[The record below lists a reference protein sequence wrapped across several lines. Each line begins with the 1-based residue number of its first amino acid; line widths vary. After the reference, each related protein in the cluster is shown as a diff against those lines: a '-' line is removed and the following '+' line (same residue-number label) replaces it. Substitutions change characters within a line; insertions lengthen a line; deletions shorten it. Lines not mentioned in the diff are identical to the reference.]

1 MEPDP
6 NIHRMAGRIPQS
18 FIDDLTARAD
28 IVELIGSRVE
38 LKKAG
43 REYRACCPFHNEKT
57 PSFWVSPVKQFYHCF
72 GCGAHGTALGFLME
86 YDKLS
91 FPEAIEELASRLGLD
106 VPREAGS
113 QPDTAGSTTPLYD
126 MNLRVAKYFASVLP
140 NDARAREYVKKRGLT
155 SETID
160 KFLIGFA
167 TNSWNEVLKRFGAKD
182 ADRKAL
188 SDCGLIIER
197 ERTDS
202 RTLDRH
208 YDRFRDRL
216 MFPIRDSR
224 GRVLAFGGRII
235 DAGEPKYLNSPET
248 MLFHKGR
255 ELYGLYEV
263 RQSRTTLKR
272 LLVVEGY
279 MDVARLHQAGVN
291 YAVATLGTATTPEHL
306 RRIFKLVNEVVF
318 CFDGDKAGRSAAW
331 RALGNALPEARDGR
345 QIRFLFLPEGHDPD
359 SLVGEEGREAFEKRL
374 DGSLPLSE
382 YLASALAEQ
391 ADLSHADGRAQFAEL
406 ARPLVTKVAPGVYR
420 DLLIER
426 LSEAIK
432 LTSARLNQLWFNE
445 VTDTAG
451 NHLTSSTP
459 SMPGSARS
467 SSGSRAPRDG
477 GGGRGLVT
485 KAVKLVVHFPSIAGK
500 VSGAHLTQLEMTD
513 DPGSRFLFELLDQ
526 LQQEPAP
533 NTAVLL
539 ERWRERPEVIRMR
552 ALAGEE
558 MLGLEESSAALD
570 LIAAI
575 EKLALEPTMR
585 RHDELMAK
593 GDLTDDERTELK
605 ELNVAIHVAK
615 SRGNPTASGTNPGG
629 R

>member
-1 MEPDP
+1 
-6 NIHRMAGRIPQS
+6 MAGRIPQS

-57 PSFWVSPVKQFYHCF
+57 PSFWVSPQKQFYHCF

-91 FPEAIEELASRLGLD
+91 FPEAIEELAGRLGLE
-106 VPREAGS
+106 VPREAGGAPS
-113 QPDTAGSTTPLYD
+113 DNSGSTQPLYEL
-126 MNLRVAKYFASVLP
+126 NLRVAKHFASILP
-140 NDARAREYVKKRGLT
+140 NDARAREYARKRGLT
-155 SETID
+155 RETIE
-160 KFLIGFA
+160 KFMIGFA
-167 TNSWNEVLKRFGAKD
+167 LNSWNDLLKKFGSTEADKKVL
-182 ADRKAL
+182 L
-188 SDCGLIIER
+188 DCGLIIER

-202 RTLDRH
+202 RTLERF

-235 DAGEPKYLNSPET
+235 DQGEPKYLNSPET

-263 RQSRTTLKR
+263 RQARTTLKR

-318 CFDGDKAGRSAAW
+318 CFDGDKAGRAAAW

-359 SLVGEEGREAFEKRL
+359 SLVGEEGQAAFEKRL
-374 DGSLPLSE
+374 EAALPLSE
-382 YLASALAEQ
+382 YLASALADQ
-391 ADLSHADGRAQFAEL
+391 ADLSHADGRAHFAEL
-406 ARPLVTKVAPGVYR
+406 ARPLVTKVVPGVYR

-426 LSEAIK
+426 LSESIK
-432 LTSARLNQLWFNE
+432 LPPARLNQLWFNE
-445 VTDTAG
+445 ATNAAG
-451 NHLTSSTP
+451 SHQAEPASQRTLR
-459 SMPGSARS
+459 AE
-467 SSGSRAPRDG
+467 SRAATRARDG
-477 GGGRGLVT
+477 GGNKGLVT
-485 KAVKLVVHFPSIAGK
+485 KAVKLLVHFPAIAARI
-500 VSGAHLTQLEMTD
+500 SGAQLTRLEMND
-513 DPGSRFLFELLDQ
+513 DPGSRFLFELIDH
-526 LQQEPAP
+526 LQQVPAASS
-533 NTAVLL
+533 AVLL
-539 ERWRERPEVIRMR
+539 ERWRERPEAARMH

-558 MLGLEESSAALD
+558 LPAIDESGAALE
-570 LIAAI
+570 LAAAI
-575 EKLALEPTMR
+575 ENLAMEPTFR

-593 GDLTDDERTELK
+593 GELTEDERTELK
-605 ELNVAIHVAK
+605 ELNVAIHLAK
-615 SRGNPTASGTNPGG
+615 SKSTPVASGNAPV
-629 R
+629 RR

>member
-1 MEPDP
+1 
-6 NIHRMAGRIPQS
+6 MAGRIPQS

-57 PSFWVSPVKQFYHCF
+57 PSFWVSPQKQFYHCF

-91 FPEAIEELASRLGLD
+91 FPEAIEELASRLGLE
-106 VPREAGS
+106 VPREAGGS
-113 QPDTAGSTTPLYD
+113 PTDNAGSTQPLYD
-126 MNLRVAKYFASVLP
+126 MNLRVAKHYAGVLA
-140 NDARAREYVKKRGLT
+140 NDARAKEYARKRGLT
-155 SETID
+155 RETIER
-160 KFLIGFA
+160 FMIGFA
-167 TNSWNEVLKRFGAKD
+167 PNSWNELLKRFATTE
-182 ADRKAL
+182 ADRRVL
-188 SDCGLIIER
+188 FDCGLIIER
-197 ERTDS
+197 ERTDN
-202 RTLDRH
+202 RTLDRY

-235 DAGEPKYLNSPET
+235 DQGEPKYLNSPET

-263 RQSRTTLKR
+263 RQGRSSLRR

-318 CFDGDKAGRSAAW
+318 CFDGDRAGRAAAW
-331 RALGNALPEARDGR
+331 RALGNALPEAREGR

-359 SLVGEEGREAFEKRL
+359 SLVGEEGREPFEKRL
-374 DGSLPLSE
+374 DGALPLSE
-382 YLASALAEQ
+382 YLATALAEQ

-426 LSEAIK
+426 LSESIK
-432 LTSARLNQLWFNE
+432 LPPARLNQLWFNE
-445 VTDTAG
+445 APGPQGEHSGSGTATAG
-451 NHLTSSTP
+451 
-459 SMPGSARS
+459 SMLLPPRS
-467 SSGSRAPRDG
+467 GGRPRDG
-477 GGGRGLVT
+477 GGNKGLIT
-485 KAVKLVVHFPSIAGK
+485 KAVKNLVHFPGIAARI
-500 VSGAHLTQLEMTD
+500 SGAQLTRLEMND
-513 DPGSRFLFELLDQ
+513 DAGARFLFELIDQ
-526 LQQEPAP
+526 LQQEPAAH
-533 NTAVLL
+533 TAQLL
-539 ERWRERPEVIRMR
+539 ERWRERPEAKRMQ

-558 MLGLEESSAALD
+558 MAAGVDENGAAQELV
-570 LIAAI
+570 AAI
-575 EKLALEPTMR
+575 ERLALEPTIR
-585 RHDELMAK
+585 RHDELIAK
-593 GDLTDDERTELK
+593 GDLNDDERAELRDLTAA
-605 ELNVAIHVAK
+605 LNAAK
-615 SRGNPTASGTNPGG
+615 SSGSRTPSGWPAD
-629 R
+629 

>member
-1 MEPDP
+1 
-6 NIHRMAGRIPQS
+6 MAGRIPQS
-18 FIDDLTARAD
+18 FIEDLTARAD

-113 QPDTAGSTTPLYD
+113 QPDTAGSTAPLYD

-140 NDARAREYVKKRGLT
+140 NDARAREYAKKRGLT
-155 SETID
+155 SETIE
-160 KFLIGFA
+160 KFMIGFA
-167 TNSWNEVLKRFGAKD
+167 TNSWNEVLKRFGSKD

-255 ELYGLYEV
+255 ELYGLFEV

-272 LLVVEGY
+272 LMVVEGY

-318 CFDGDKAGRSAAW
+318 CFDGDKAGRAAAW

-359 SLVGEEGREAFEKRL
+359 SLVGIEGREAFEKRL

-391 ADLSHADGRAQFAEL
+391 TDLSHADGRAQFAEL

-420 DLLIER
+420 DLLIDR
-426 LSEAIK
+426 LAESIK
-432 LTSARLNQLWFNE
+432 LTSARLNQIWFNE

-451 NHLTSSTP
+451 NHLNSGGSSSRP
-459 SMPGSARS
+459 SGSAGPS
-467 SSGSRAPRDG
+467 NLASRRPRDG
-477 GGGRGLVT
+477 GGGKGLVT
-485 KAVKLVVHFPSIAGK
+485 KAVKLVVHFPSIATK
-500 VSGAHLTQLEMTD
+500 ISGAQLTQLEMTD
-513 DPGSRFLFELLDQ
+513 DLGSRFLFELLDQ
-526 LQQEPAP
+526 LQQDPAAH
-533 NTAVLL
+533 TAQLL
-539 ERWRERPEVIRMR
+539 ERWRDRPEVTRMH

-558 MLGLEESSAALD
+558 MLGLDESSAALD
-570 LIAAI
+570 LISAI
-575 EKLALEPTMR
+575 EKLALEPTLR
-585 RHDELMAK
+585 RHDELMSK
-593 GDLTDDERTELK
+593 GDLNDDERAELK
-605 ELNVAIHVAK
+605 DLNVAIHMAK
-615 SRGNPTASGTNPGG
+615 RKANP
-629 R
+629 

>member
-1 MEPDP
+1 M
-6 NIHRMAGRIPQS
+6 HREVEFTPMAGRIPQS

-91 FPEAIEELASRLGLD
+91 FPEAIEELAGRLGLD
-106 VPREAGS
+106 VPREAGG
-113 QPDTAGSTTPLYD
+113 QPDSAGSTTPLYD

-140 NDARAREYVKKRGLT
+140 NDARAREYAKKRGLT
-155 SETID
+155 RDTAD
-160 KFLIGFA
+160 KFMIGFA
-167 TNSWNEVLKRFGAKD
+167 THSWNEVLKRFGAND
-182 ADRKAL
+182 TDRKAL

-248 MLFHKGR
+248 LLFHKGR

-318 CFDGDKAGRSAAW
+318 CFDGDKAGRAAAW
-331 RALGNALPEARDGR
+331 RALGNALPEAREGR

-426 LSEAIK
+426 LAESIK

-451 NHLTSSTP
+451 NHSL
-459 SMPGSARS
+459 SAPVS
-467 SSGSRAPRDG
+467 ATAGSRQPVGSRTPRDG

-485 KAVKLVVHFPSIAGK
+485 KAVKLVVHFPSIAEK
-500 VSGAHLTQLEMTD
+500 VSGTHLTQLEMTD

-526 LQQEPAP
+526 LQQEPAA

-552 ALAGEE
+552 TLAGEE

-570 LIAAI
+570 LIAAV
-575 EKLALEPTMR
+575 ETLALEPTLR
-585 RHDELMAK
+585 RYDELLAK
-593 GDLTDDERTELK
+593 GDLTDDERAELK
-605 ELNVAIHVAK
+605 ELNVAIHMAK
-615 SRGNPTASGTNPGG
+615 SKAKSAA
-629 R
+629 

>member
-1 MEPDP
+1 
-6 NIHRMAGRIPQS
+6 MAGRIPQS

-91 FPEAIEELASRLGLD
+91 FPEAIEELAGRLGLD

-140 NDARAREYVKKRGLT
+140 NDTRAREYAKKRGLT
-155 SETID
+155 AETIE
-160 KFLIGFA
+160 KFMIGFA

-272 LLVVEGY
+272 LMVVEGY

-318 CFDGDKAGRSAAW
+318 CFDGDKAGRAAAW

-359 SLVGEEGREAFEKRL
+359 SLVGIEGREAFEKRL

-391 ADLSHADGRAQFAEL
+391 TDLAHADGRAQFAEL

-420 DLLIER
+420 DLLIDR
-426 LSEAIK
+426 LSESIK
-432 LTSARLNQLWFNE
+432 LTAARLNQLWFNE

-451 NHLTSSTP
+451 NHLTSV
-459 SMPGSARS
+459 GS
-467 SSGSRAPRDG
+467 SSGSSGSVGPSHLTSRRPRDG
-477 GGGRGLVT
+477 GGGKGLVT
-485 KAVKLVVHFPSIAGK
+485 KAVKLVVHFPSIATRI
-500 VSGAHLTQLEMTD
+500 SGAQLTQLEMTD

-526 LQQEPAP
+526 LQQDPAAH
-533 NTAVLL
+533 TAQLL
-539 ERWRERPEVIRMR
+539 ERWRDRPEVTRMH

-558 MLGLEESSAALD
+558 MLGLDESSAALD
-570 LIAAI
+570 LISAI
-575 EKLALEPTMR
+575 EKLALEPTLR
-585 RHDELMAK
+585 RHDELMSK
-593 GDLTDDERTELK
+593 GDLNDDERAELK
-605 ELNVAIHVAK
+605 DLNVAIHMAK
-615 SRGNPTASGTNPGG
+615 RKANP
-629 R
+629 

>member
-1 MEPDP
+1 
-6 NIHRMAGRIPQS
+6 MAGRIPQS

-91 FPEAIEELASRLGLD
+91 FPEAIEELAGRLGLD

-113 QPDTAGSTTPLYD
+113 QPDNSGSTTPLYD

-140 NDARAREYVKKRGLT
+140 NDPRAREYAKKRGLT
-155 SETID
+155 RDTAD
-160 KFLIGFA
+160 KFMIGFA
-167 TNSWNEVLKRFGAKD
+167 TNSWNEVLKRFGTND
-182 ADRKAL
+182 TDRKVLAE
-188 SDCGLIIER
+188 CGLIIER

-235 DAGEPKYLNSPET
+235 DQGEPKYLNSPET

-263 RQSRTTLKR
+263 RQSRATLKR

-318 CFDGDKAGRSAAW
+318 CFDGDKAGRAAAW
-331 RALGNALPEARDGR
+331 RALSNALPEARDGR

-374 DGSLPLSE
+374 EGALPLSE
-382 YLASALAEQ
+382 YLATALAEQ

-426 LSEAIK
+426 LADSIK

-451 NHLTSSTP
+451 NHLAAAPASAP
-459 SMPGSARS
+459 PGTRNPVGNRVA
-467 SSGSRAPRDG
+467 RDG
-477 GGGRGLVT
+477 GGNKGLVT
-485 KAVKLVVHFPSIAGK
+485 RAVKLVVHFPAIAARI
-500 VSGAHLTQLEMTD
+500 SGALLSKLEMTD
-513 DPGSRFLFELLDQ
+513 DAGSRFLFELLDQ
-526 LQQEPAP
+526 LQQEPAS

-539 ERWRERPEVIRMR
+539 ERWRERPEVARMR

-575 EKLALEPTMR
+575 EKLALEPTIR

-593 GDLTDDERTELK
+593 GDLTDDERAELK
-605 ELNVAIHVAK
+605 ELNVAIHLAK
-615 SRGNPTASGTNPGG
+615 SKGSPTSPGAG
-629 R
+629 GPAR

>member
-1 MEPDP
+1 
-6 NIHRMAGRIPQS
+6 MAGRIPQS

-57 PSFWVSPVKQFYHCF
+57 PSFWVSPQKQFYHCF

-91 FPEAIEELASRLGLD
+91 FPEAIEELAGRLGLD

-113 QPDTAGSTTPLYD
+113 QPDNTGSTQPLYD
-126 MNLRVAKYFASVLP
+126 MNLKVAKHFAAVLP
-140 NDARAREYVKKRGLT
+140 NDARAKEYAQKRGLT
-155 SETID
+155 RDTLE
-160 KFLIGFA
+160 KFMIGFA
-167 TNSWNEVLKRFGAKD
+167 TNSWNDILKRFATTD
-182 ADRKAL
+182 ADRKVLA
-188 SDCGLIIER
+188 DCGLIIER

-263 RQSRTTLKR
+263 RQSRATLKR

-318 CFDGDKAGRSAAW
+318 CFDGDKAGRAAAW
-331 RALGNALPEARDGR
+331 RALGNALPEAREGR

-374 DGSLPLSE
+374 AQALPLSE
-382 YLASALAEQ
+382 YLAIALAEQ
-391 ADLSHADGRAQFAEL
+391 ADLAHADGRAQFAEL
-406 ARPLVTKVAPGVYR
+406 ARPLVAKVAPGVFR

-426 LSEAIK
+426 MAESIK
-432 LTSARLNQLWFNE
+432 LSPARLNQLWFNE

-451 NHLTSSTP
+451 NHLAGITP
-459 SMPGSARS
+459 SEAPRGASRAASAR
-467 SSGSRAPRDG
+467 ARDG
-477 GGGRGLVT
+477 GGSKGLVT
-485 KAVKLVVHFPSIAGK
+485 KAVKLLVHFPTISAQI
-500 VSGAHLTQLEMTD
+500 SGAQLTRLEMND
-513 DPGSRFLFELLDQ
+513 DAGSRFLFELIDQ
-526 LQQEPAP
+526 LQQEPAASS
-533 NTAVLL
+533 AVLL
-539 ERWRERPEVIRMR
+539 ERWRDRPEAARMQ
-552 ALAGEE
+552 ALAAEE
-558 MLGLEESSAALD
+558 LPGIDEAGAALE
-570 LIAAI
+570 LAAAI
-575 EKLALEPTMR
+575 ENLAMEPTFR

-593 GDLTDDERTELK
+593 TDLTDDERTELK
-605 ELNVAIHVAK
+605 ELNVAIHLAK
-615 SRGNPTASGTNPGG
+615 SRGTQNTSGAAPI
-629 R
+629 RR

>member
-1 MEPDP
+1 
-6 NIHRMAGRIPQS
+6 
-18 FIDDLTARAD
+18 
-28 IVELIGSRVE
+28 
-38 LKKAG
+38 
-43 REYRACCPFHNEKT
+43 
-57 PSFWVSPVKQFYHCF
+57 
-72 GCGAHGTALGFLME
+72 
-86 YDKLS
+86 
-91 FPEAIEELASRLGLD
+91 
-106 VPREAGS
+106 
-113 QPDTAGSTTPLYD
+113 
-126 MNLRVAKYFASVLP
+126 
-140 NDARAREYVKKRGLT
+140 
-155 SETID
+155 
-160 KFLIGFA
+160 
-167 TNSWNEVLKRFGAKD
+167 
-182 ADRKAL
+182 
-188 SDCGLIIER
+188 
-197 ERTDS
+197 
-202 RTLDRH
+202 
-208 YDRFRDRL
+208 
-216 MFPIRDSR
+216 
-224 GRVLAFGGRII
+224 
-235 DAGEPKYLNSPET
+235 

-263 RQSRTTLKR
+263 RQSRATLKR

-359 SLVGEEGREAFEKRL
+359 SLVGIEGREAFEKRL
-374 DGSLPLSE
+374 DGALPLSE
-382 YLASALAEQ
+382 YLATALAEQ

-420 DLLIER
+420 DLLIDR
-426 LSEAIK
+426 LAESIK

-451 NHLTSSTP
+451 NHLS
-459 SMPGSARS
+459 GSAVVAVERRPA
-467 SSGSRAPRDG
+467 GRPRDG
-477 GGGRGLVT
+477 GGGKGLVT
-485 KAVKLVVHFPSIAGK
+485 KAVKLVVHFPAIAAK
-500 VSGAHLTQLEMTD
+500 ISGAQLTQLEMTD

-539 ERWRERPEVIRMR
+539 ERWRDRPEVVRMR

-570 LIAAI
+570 LTAAI
-575 EKLALEPTMR
+575 ETLALEPTVR
-585 RHDELMAK
+585 RYDELMAK

-605 ELNVAIHVAK
+605 ELNVAIHMAK
-615 SRGNPTASGTNPGG
+615 SKVKSQSSGAGPPG

>member
-1 MEPDP
+1 
-6 NIHRMAGRIPQS
+6 MAGRIPQS
-18 FIDDLTARAD
+18 FIEDLTARAD

-140 NDARAREYVKKRGLT
+140 NDARAREYAKKRGLT
-155 SETID
+155 SETIE
-160 KFLIGFA
+160 KFMIGFA

-255 ELYGLYEV
+255 ELYGLFEV

-272 LLVVEGY
+272 LMVVEGY

-318 CFDGDKAGRSAAW
+318 CFDGDKAGRAAAW

-359 SLVGEEGREAFEKRL
+359 SLVGIEGREAFEKRL
-374 DGSLPLSE
+374 DGALPLSE

-391 ADLSHADGRAQFAEL
+391 TDLSHADGRAQFAEL

-420 DLLIER
+420 DLLIDR
-426 LSEAIK
+426 LSESIK
-432 LTSARLNQLWFNE
+432 LTSARLNQIWFNE

-451 NHLTSSTP
+451 NHL
-459 SMPGSARS
+459 S
-467 SSGSRAPRDG
+467 SSGSSSGSGGSAAPSTLTARRPRDG
-477 GGGRGLVT
+477 GGGKGLVT
-485 KAVKLVVHFPSIAGK
+485 KAVKLVVHFPSIATK
-500 VSGAHLTQLEMTD
+500 ISGAQLTQLEMTD

-526 LQQEPAP
+526 LQQEPAAH
-533 NTAVLL
+533 TAQLL
-539 ERWRERPEVIRMR
+539 ERWRERPEAARMHT
-552 ALAGEE
+552 LAGEE
-558 MLGLEESSAALD
+558 MLGLDESSAALD
-570 LIAAI
+570 LISAI
-575 EKLALEPTMR
+575 EKLALEPTLR
-585 RHDELMAK
+585 RHDELMSK
-593 GDLTDDERTELK
+593 GDLNDDERAELK
-605 ELNVAIHVAK
+605 ELNLAIHLAK
-615 SRGNPTASGTNPGG
+615 RKANP
-629 R
+629 

>member
-1 MEPDP
+1 
-6 NIHRMAGRIPQS
+6 MAGRIPQS

-91 FPEAIEELASRLGLD
+91 FPEAIEELAGRLGLD

-113 QPDTAGSTTPLYD
+113 QPDTAGSTAPLYD

-140 NDARAREYVKKRGLT
+140 NDARAKEYAKKRGLMP
-155 SETID
+155 ETLER
-160 KFLIGFA
+160 FMIGFA
-167 TNSWNEVLKRFGAKD
+167 TNSWNELLKRFGSRD

-263 RQSRTTLKR
+263 RQSRATLKR

-318 CFDGDKAGRSAAW
+318 CFDGDKAGRAAAW
-331 RALGNALPEARDGR
+331 RALGNALPEAREGR

-374 DGSLPLSE
+374 ESSLPLSE
-382 YLASALAEQ
+382 YLATALAEQ

-426 LSEAIK
+426 MAESIK

-451 NHLTSSTP
+451 NHLAAAPVSAP
-459 SMPGSARS
+459 PGSRQPT
-467 SSGSRAPRDG
+467 GSRAPRDG

-485 KAVKLVVHFPSIAGK
+485 KAVKLVVHFPSIAER
-500 VSGAHLTQLEMTD
+500 VSGAHLTRLEMTD
-513 DPGSRFLFELLDQ
+513 DAGSRFLFELLDQ
-526 LQQEPAP
+526 LQQEPAA

-539 ERWRERPEVIRMR
+539 ERWRERPEVSRMR

-558 MLGLEESSAALD
+558 MLGLEEPSAALD

-575 EKLALEPTMR
+575 ETLALEPTVR
-585 RHDELMAK
+585 RYDELMAK
-593 GDLTDDERTELK
+593 GDLNDDERAELK
-605 ELNVAIHVAK
+605 ELNVAIHMAK
-615 SRGNPTASGTNPGG
+615 SKGNAVAPGAQPAG

>member
-1 MEPDP
+1 
-6 NIHRMAGRIPQS
+6 MAGRIPQS

-91 FPEAIEELASRLGLD
+91 FPEAIEELAGRLGLD

-113 QPDTAGSTTPLYD
+113 QPDNSGSTAPLYD

-140 NDARAREYVKKRGLT
+140 NDARAKEYVKKRGLT
-155 SETID
+155 RETVD
-160 KFLIGFA
+160 KFMIGFA
-167 TNSWNEVLKRFGAKD
+167 TNSWNEVLKRFGSHE
-182 ADRKAL
+182 ADRRAL

-279 MDVARLHQAGVN
+279 MDVARLHQAGVA

-331 RALGNALPEARDGR
+331 RALGNALPEAREGR

-359 SLVGEEGREAFEKRL
+359 SLVGAEGREAFEKRL

-382 YLASALAEQ
+382 YLASALGEQ

-426 LSEAIK
+426 LAESIK
-432 LTSARLNQLWFNE
+432 LTAARLNQIWFNE

-451 NHLTSSTP
+451 NHLAGNNPTSES
-459 SMPGSARS
+459 SRPGSAPGYLAAR
-467 SSGSRAPRDG
+467 RPRDG
-477 GGGRGLVT
+477 GGGKGLVT
-485 KAVKLVVHFPSIAGK
+485 KAVKLVVHFPAIAGK
-500 VSGAHLTQLEMTD
+500 VSGAQLSQLEMTD

-526 LQQEPAP
+526 LQQEPAL
-533 NTAVLL
+533 NTGVLL
-539 ERWRERPEVIRMR
+539 ERWRDRPEVGRMR

-575 EKLALEPTMR
+575 DKLALEPVNFGTRSFWERESFGRGIR
-585 RHDELMAK
+585 RAEAPLGK
-593 GDLTDDERTELK
+593 TQCRQGSFRRRP
-605 ELNVAIHVAK
+605 V
-615 SRGNPTASGTNPGG
+615 G

>member
-1 MEPDP
+1 
-6 NIHRMAGRIPQS
+6 MAGRIPQS

-91 FPEAIEELASRLGLD
+91 FPEAIEELAGRLGLD

-113 QPDTAGSTTPLYD
+113 APDNSGSTTPLYD

-140 NDARAREYVKKRGLT
+140 NDARAREYAKKRGLT
-155 SETID
+155 RDTAE
-160 KFLIGFA
+160 KFMIGFA
-167 TNSWNEVLKRFGAKD
+167 TNSWNDVLKRFGASD
-182 ADRKAL
+182 TDRKVL
-188 SDCGLIIER
+188 SECGLIIER

-202 RTLDRH
+202 RTMERH

-263 RQSRTTLKR
+263 RQSRATLKR

-318 CFDGDKAGRSAAW
+318 CFDGDKAGRAAAW

-345 QIRFLFLPEGHDPD
+345 QIRFLFLPEGEDPD
-359 SLVGEEGREAFEKRL
+359 SLVGKEGRETFEKRL
-374 DGSLPLSE
+374 DSALPLSE
-382 YLASALAEQ
+382 YLATALAEQ

-406 ARPLVTKVAPGVYR
+406 ARPLVTKVTPGVYR

-426 LSEAIK
+426 LSESIK

-445 VTDTAG
+445 VTDSAG
-451 NHLTSSTP
+451 NHLAGDSPAHESHR
-459 SMPGSARS
+459 GSGATHLAAR
-467 SSGSRAPRDG
+467 RPRDG
-477 GGGRGLVT
+477 GGGKGLVT
-485 KAVKLVVHFPSIAGK
+485 KAVKLVVHFPAIADK
-500 VSGAHLTQLEMTD
+500 VSGAHLTRLEMTD

-539 ERWRERPEVIRMR
+539 ERWRERPEVVRMR

-575 EKLALEPTMR
+575 ETLALEPTVR
-585 RHDELMAK
+585 RYDELMAK
-593 GDLTDDERTELK
+593 GDLNDDERAELK
-605 ELNVAIHVAK
+605 ELNVAIHMAK
-615 SRGNPTASGTNPGG
+615 SKANPASSGPPPPG

>member
-1 MEPDP
+1 
-6 NIHRMAGRIPQS
+6 MAGRIPQS

-91 FPEAIEELASRLGLD
+91 FPEAIEELAGRLGLD

-113 QPDTAGSTTPLYD
+113 SQADTAGSTTPLYD

-140 NDARAREYVKKRGLT
+140 NDARAREYAKKRGLT
-155 SETID
+155 AETID
-160 KFLIGFA
+160 KFMIGFA

-272 LLVVEGY
+272 LMVVEGY

-318 CFDGDKAGRSAAW
+318 CFDGDKAGRAAAW

-359 SLVGEEGREAFEKRL
+359 SLVGIEGRETFEKRL

-382 YLASALAEQ
+382 YLVSALAEQ
-391 ADLSHADGRAQFAEL
+391 TDLSHADGRAQFAEL

-420 DLLIER
+420 DLLIDR

-451 NHLTSSTP
+451 NHLST
-459 SMPGSARS
+459 GGS
-467 SSGSRAPRDG
+467 SSGSGGSPSPSQGAQRRPRDG
-477 GGGRGLVT
+477 GGGKGLVT
-485 KAVKLVVHFPSIAGK
+485 KAVKLVVHFPSIATRI
-500 VSGAHLTQLEMTD
+500 SGAQLTQLEMTD
-513 DPGSRFLFELLDQ
+513 DPGSRFLFDLLDQ
-526 LQQEPAP
+526 LQQDPAAH
-533 NTAVLL
+533 TAQLL
-539 ERWRERPEVIRMR
+539 ERWRDRPEVTRMH

-558 MLGLEESSAALD
+558 MLGLDESSAALD
-570 LIAAI
+570 LISAI
-575 EKLALEPTMR
+575 EKLALEPTLR
-585 RHDELMAK
+585 RHDELMSK
-593 GDLTDDERTELK
+593 GDLNDDERAELK
-605 ELNVAIHVAK
+605 ELNVAIHMAK
-615 SRGNPTASGTNPGG
+615 RKANP
-629 R
+629 

>member
-1 MEPDP
+1 
-6 NIHRMAGRIPQS
+6 MAGRIPQS

-57 PSFWVSPVKQFYHCF
+57 PSFWVSPQKQFYHCF

-91 FPEAIEELASRLGLD
+91 FPEAIEELASRLGLE
-106 VPREAGS
+106 VPREAGGN
-113 QPDTAGSTTPLYD
+113 PTDNAGSTQPLYD
-126 MNLRVAKYFASVLP
+126 MNLRVAKHYAGVLG
-140 NDARAREYVKKRGLT
+140 NDARAKEYARKRGLT
-155 SETID
+155 RETID
-160 KFLIGFA
+160 RFMIGFA
-167 TNSWNEVLKRFGAKD
+167 PNSWNELLKRFATTE
-182 ADRKAL
+182 ADRRVL
-188 SDCGLIIER
+188 FDCGLVIER
-197 ERTDS
+197 ERTDN
-202 RTLDRH
+202 RTLDRY

-235 DAGEPKYLNSPET
+235 DQGEPKYLNSPET

-263 RQSRTTLKR
+263 RQGRSSLRR

-318 CFDGDKAGRSAAW
+318 CFDGDRAGRAAAW
-331 RALGNALPEARDGR
+331 RALGNALPEAREGR

-359 SLVGEEGREAFEKRL
+359 SLVGEEGREPFEKRL
-374 DGSLPLSE
+374 DGALPLSE
-382 YLASALAEQ
+382 YLATALAEQ

-426 LSEAIK
+426 LSESIK
-432 LTSARLNQLWFNE
+432 LPPARLNQLWFNE
-445 VTDTAG
+445 ATGPQGEYSGTGTLTAG
-451 NHLTSSTP
+451 STP
-459 SMPGSARS
+459 PRRPGGR
-467 SSGSRAPRDG
+467 PRDG
-477 GGGRGLVT
+477 GGNKGLIT
-485 KAVKLVVHFPSIAGK
+485 KAVKNLVHFPGIAARI
-500 VSGAHLTQLEMTD
+500 SGAQLTRLEMND
-513 DPGSRFLFELLDQ
+513 DAGSRFLFELIDQ
-526 LQQEPAP
+526 LQQEPAAH
-533 NTAVLL
+533 TAQLL
-539 ERWRERPEVIRMR
+539 ERWRERPEVKRMQD
-552 ALAGEE
+552 LAGEE
-558 MLGLEESSAALD
+558 MAAGVDENGAAQELV
-570 LIAAI
+570 AAI
-575 EKLALEPTMR
+575 ERLALEPTIR
-585 RHDELMAK
+585 RHDELIAK
-593 GDLTDDERTELK
+593 GDLNDDERAELRDLTAA
-605 ELNVAIHVAK
+605 LNAAK
-615 SRGNPTASGTNPGG
+615 SSGSRSASGWPAD
-629 R
+629 

>member
-1 MEPDP
+1 
-6 NIHRMAGRIPQS
+6 
-18 FIDDLTARAD
+18 
-28 IVELIGSRVE
+28 
-38 LKKAG
+38 
-43 REYRACCPFHNEKT
+43 
-57 PSFWVSPVKQFYHCF
+57 
-72 GCGAHGTALGFLME
+72 
-86 YDKLS
+86 
-91 FPEAIEELASRLGLD
+91 
-106 VPREAGS
+106 
-113 QPDTAGSTTPLYD
+113 

-140 NDARAREYVKKRGLT
+140 NDTRAREYAKKRGLT
-155 SETID
+155 AETIE
-160 KFLIGFA
+160 KFMIGFA

-272 LLVVEGY
+272 LMVVEGY

-318 CFDGDKAGRSAAW
+318 CFDGDKAGRAAAW

-359 SLVGEEGREAFEKRL
+359 SLVGIEGREAFEKRL

-391 ADLSHADGRAQFAEL
+391 TDLAHADGRAQFAEL

-420 DLLIER
+420 DLLIDR
-426 LSEAIK
+426 LSESIK
-432 LTSARLNQLWFNE
+432 LTAARLNQLWFNE

-451 NHLTSSTP
+451 NHLTSV
-459 SMPGSARS
+459 GS
-467 SSGSRAPRDG
+467 SSGSSGSVGPSHLTSRRPRDG
-477 GGGRGLVT
+477 GGGKGLVT
-485 KAVKLVVHFPSIAGK
+485 KAVKLVVHFPSIATRI
-500 VSGAHLTQLEMTD
+500 SGAQLTQLEMTD

-526 LQQEPAP
+526 LQQDPAAH
-533 NTAVLL
+533 TAQLL
-539 ERWRERPEVIRMR
+539 ERWRDRPEVTRMH

-558 MLGLEESSAALD
+558 MLGLDESSAALD
-570 LIAAI
+570 LISAI
-575 EKLALEPTMR
+575 EKLALEPTLR
-585 RHDELMAK
+585 RHDELMSK
-593 GDLTDDERTELK
+593 GDLNDDERAELK
-605 ELNVAIHVAK
+605 DLNVAIHMAK
-615 SRGNPTASGTNPGG
+615 RKANP
-629 R
+629 

>member
-1 MEPDP
+1 
-6 NIHRMAGRIPQS
+6 MAGRIPQS

-91 FPEAIEELASRLGLD
+91 FPEAIEELAGRLGLD
-106 VPREAGS
+106 VPREAS
-113 QPDTAGSTTPLYD
+113 AQPDNTGSTQPLYD
-126 MNLRVAKYFASVLP
+126 LNLKAAKFFASVLP
-140 NDARAREYVKKRGLT
+140 GDARAREYAKKRGLT
-155 SETID
+155 RETLER
-160 KFLIGFA
+160 FMIGFA
-167 TNSWNEVLKRFGAKD
+167 ANSWNDVLKRFGATD
-182 ADRKAL
+182 ADRKVL
-188 SDCGLIIER
+188 FDCGLVIER

-202 RTLDRH
+202 RTLDRF

-235 DAGEPKYLNSPET
+235 DQGEPKYLNSPET
-248 MLFHKGR
+248 LLFHKGR

-263 RQSRTTLKR
+263 RQSRTSLKR

-279 MDVARLHQAGVN
+279 MDVARLHQTGVN

-306 RRIFKLVNEVVF
+306 RRVFKLVNEVVF
-318 CFDGDKAGRSAAW
+318 CFDGDKAGRAAAW
-331 RALGNALPEARDGR
+331 RALNNALPEAREGR

-374 DGSLPLSE
+374 VQALPLSE
-382 YLASALAEQ
+382 YLAVALAEQ

-426 LSEAIK
+426 LAESIK
-432 LTSARLNQLWFNE
+432 LSSAQLNQLWFNE
-445 VTDTAG
+445 VTDNRG
-451 NHLTSSTP
+451 NHLAGGNPASEAGLPSSAA
-459 SMPGSARS
+459 GR
-467 SSGSRAPRDG
+467 RASPRPRDG
-477 GGGRGLVT
+477 GGGQGLVT
-485 KAVKLVVHFPSIAGK
+485 KAVKLLVHFPAVAARI
-500 VSGAHLTQLEMTD
+500 SGAQLSQLEMND
-513 DPGSRFLFELLDQ
+513 DAGARFLFELIDQ
-526 LQQEPAP
+526 LQQEPA
-533 NTAVLL
+533 AHAGQLL
-539 ERWRERPEVIRMR
+539 ERWRDRPEAARMQ
-552 ALAGEE
+552 ALAAEE
-558 MLGLEESSAALD
+558 LLGHDEASATLELV
-570 LIAAI
+570 AAI
-575 EKLALEPTMR
+575 EKLALEPTIR
-585 RHDELMAK
+585 RLDELMAK
-593 GDLTDDERTELK
+593 NDLTDDERTELK
-605 ELNVAIHVAK
+605 ELNVTIHLAK
-615 SRGNPTASGTNPGG
+615 SRGLPNPPGSP
-629 R
+629 

>member
-1 MEPDP
+1 
-6 NIHRMAGRIPQS
+6 MAGRIPQS

-57 PSFWVSPVKQFYHCF
+57 PSFWVSPAKQFYHCF

-91 FPEAIEELASRLGLD
+91 FPEAIEELAGRLGLD
-106 VPREAGS
+106 VPREAS
-113 QPDTAGSTTPLYD
+113 NQPDNTGSITPLYE
-126 MNLRVAKYFASVLP
+126 MNLRVAKHFASVLP
-140 NDARAREYVKKRGLT
+140 NDARAREYAKKRGLT
-155 SETID
+155 RETIE
-160 KFLIGFA
+160 KFMIGFA
-167 TNSWNEVLKRFGAKD
+167 PESWNEVLKRFGAND
-182 ADRKAL
+182 TDRKAL
-188 SDCGLIIER
+188 ADCGLIIER

-202 RTLDRH
+202 RTLDRY

-235 DAGEPKYLNSPET
+235 DQGEPKYLNSPET

-255 ELYGLYEV
+255 ELYGMYEV
-263 RQSRTTLKR
+263 RQARTTLKR
-272 LLVVEGY
+272 LMVVEGY

-318 CFDGDKAGRSAAW
+318 CFDGDKAGRAAAW

-345 QIRFLFLPEGHDPD
+345 QIRFLFLPEGQDPD
-359 SLVGEEGREAFEKRL
+359 SLVGEEGREKFEKRL
-374 DGSLPLSE
+374 DGALPLSE
-382 YLASALAEQ
+382 YLATALAEQ

-406 ARPLVTKVAPGVYR
+406 ARPLVAKVAPGVYR
-420 DLLIER
+420 DLLIDR
-426 LSEAIK
+426 LSESIK
-432 LTSARLNQLWFNE
+432 LPSARLNQLWFKE
-445 VTDTAG
+445 VTDAQG
-451 NHLTSSTP
+451 NHLGGAP
-459 SMPGSARS
+459 VPES
-467 SSGSRAPRDG
+467 SSASRRTAARPRDG
-477 GGGRGLVT
+477 GGGKGLVT
-485 KAVKLVVHFPSIAGK
+485 RAVKHLVHFPTIAAK
-500 VSGAHLTQLEMTD
+500 VSGAQLTQLEMND
-513 DPGSRFLFELLDQ
+513 DAGSRFLFELLDQ

-533 NTAVLL
+533 TTAVLL
-539 ERWRERPEVIRMR
+539 ERWRERPEVARMQ

-558 MLGLEESSAALD
+558 NGGVDEGGAALE
-570 LIAAI
+570 LVNVI
-575 EKLALEPTMR
+575 ESLAMEPRLR
-585 RHDELMAK
+585 RYDELLGK
-593 GDLTDDERTELK
+593 GDLTEDERAELK
-605 ELNVAIHVAK
+605 ELTVAIHLAK
-615 SRGNPTASGTNPGG
+615 SRATQSGPAASPAG

>member
-1 MEPDP
+1 
-6 NIHRMAGRIPQS
+6 MAGRIPQS

-113 QPDTAGSTTPLYD
+113 QPDTAGSTAPLYD
-126 MNLRVAKYFASVLP
+126 MNLRVARYFASVLP
-140 NDARAREYVKKRGLT
+140 NDARAKEYVKKRGLT
-155 SETID
+155 RETID

-263 RQSRTTLKR
+263 RQSRATLKR

-359 SLVGEEGREAFEKRL
+359 SLVGIEGREAFEKRL
-374 DGSLPLSE
+374 DGALPLSE
-382 YLASALAEQ
+382 YLAAALAEQ

-420 DLLIER
+420 DLLIDR
-426 LSEAIK
+426 LAESIK
-432 LTSARLNQLWFNE
+432 LTSARLNQIWFNE

-451 NHLTSSTP
+451 NHLSGAAPTASERRP
-459 SMPGSARS
+459 PAR
-467 SSGSRAPRDG
+467 PRDG
-477 GGGRGLVT
+477 GGGKGLVT
-485 KAVKLVVHFPSIAGK
+485 KAVKLVVHFPAIAERI
-500 VSGAHLTQLEMTD
+500 SGAQLTQLEMTD

-539 ERWRERPEVIRMR
+539 ERWRDRPEVVRMR

-558 MLGLEESSAALD
+558 MLGLEEASAALD
-570 LIAAI
+570 LTAAI
-575 EKLALEPTMR
+575 ETLALEPTVR
-585 RHDELMAK
+585 RYDELIAK
-593 GDLTDDERTELK
+593 ADLTDDERTELK
-605 ELNVAIHVAK
+605 ELNMAIHMAK
-615 SRGNPTASGTNPGG
+615 SRTKPPASGAGPPG